1 MIASL
6 HKIETKLWINVC
18 GNVLTEGKN
27 RQLQFFKEEYQ
38 AHLWCSACF
47 CFVHGSLVLKHFLWI
62 YTHMASQQ
70 IKRNGFWHPKSSP
83 PLVHGLFPSCLGSK
97 QCLLPDIFTALAL
110 FGLREGNYWLFLI
123 SCRLLKNWKL
133 CFHIEPSEHS
143 RYLVLLLHCSQH
155 VIIFY
160 LLELLNIFQT
170 ENFFWKLLRHTFQV
184 LLNPLRQHLFN
195 QQYVIFYCGEE
206 PPMYFY
212 WFPMFINV

>member
-6 HKIETKLWINVC
+6 HKIETKFWIIVC

-47 CFVHGSLVLKHFLWI
+47 CFVHESLVLKHFLWI

-70 IKRNGFWHPKSSP
+70 IKRNGFWQPKSSP

-110 FGLREGNYWLFLI
+110 FGLREGDY
-123 SCRLLKNWKL
+123 RLLKNFIH
-133 CFHIEPSEHS
+133 CF
-143 RYLVLLLHCSQH
+143 
-155 VIIFY
+155 
-160 LLELLNIFQT
+160 LEKANLSDPC
-170 ENFFWKLLRHTFQV
+170 LLRLRVSNRRGSH
-184 LLNPLRQHLFN
+184 PLFS
-195 QQYVIFYCGEE
+195 Y
-206 PPMYFY
+206 
-212 WFPMFINV
+212 